1 MLVNHGRGWRDWQ
14 VIQINCANIIPPV
27 YHPIHDHA
35 GGVSHAVE
43 VDNERSFLLHG
54 ISSRFMMKQEVRP
67 RLAFLDCRLLKKV
80 VLMPC
85 WCIVSLIMGWVLAS
99 SGMAA
104 SPFAIDLEI
113 QSAKVHNTAHAE
125 IVASGA
131 RPSRRNVL
139 DATAREPI
147 TVRWTLRSTARKETI
162 PDVVVHFFVVQEDK
176 PGQQT
181 VPKLDNGVAVETALT
196 MDFKPT
202 DKTQGELTFTLDRPG
217 CYLIRL
223 ETIGAMAGS
232 AGHESN
238 AALDL
243 VVH

>member
-1 MLVNHGRGWRDWQ
+1 
-14 VIQINCANIIPPV
+14 
-27 YHPIHDHA
+27 
-35 GGVSHAVE
+35 
-43 VDNERSFLLHG
+43 
-54 ISSRFMMKQEVRP
+54 MMKQEVRP
-67 RLAFLDCRLLKKV
+67 LPALFDHPPLEKV

-85 WCIVSLIMGWVLAS
+85 WCIVSLVMGWVLAS
-99 SGMAA
+99 SRMAA
-104 SPFAIDLEI
+104 PPFAIDLEV

-125 IVASGA
+125 VVASGA
-131 RPSRRNVL
+131 RASHRDVL

-147 TVRWTLRSTARKETI
+147 TVRWTLRSMAHKETI

-217 CYLIRL
+217 SYLIRL

-232 AGHESN
+232 AGHESY
-238 AALDL
+238 AAMDL